1 MTGCTLFASAPPEKV
16 GLRPAPS
23 RLPTYTVSGRNII
36 ATPGP
41 LTVTV
46 QPLATEDVVAYFKKR
61 RKADPFQKMREDITP
76 FHLRIENR
84 SQHQLTFDPGLAV
97 LKDQDNRGAS
107 ALDAADLFQTFA
119 ERPDLLKAAQQT
131 LLTGYLVIPAE
142 RSREG
147 LLVFPAFPKDAKAI
161 FLQITSLYVGPTGFP
176 LIFEFEV
183 IPKE

>member
-1 MTGCTLFASAPPEKV
+1 MLFASAPPEKV

-46 QPLATEDVVAYFKKR
+46 RPLAAEDVREYFQR
-61 RKADPFQKMREDITP
+61 RREEDPLRKMREDIAP
-76 FHLRIENR
+76 FYLRIENR

-97 LKDQDNRGAS
+97 IKDQDNRGAS
-107 ALDAADLFQTFA
+107 ALDAAEIFQTFA
-119 ERPDLLKAAQQT
+119 ERPALLKTAQQA
-131 LLTGYLVIPAE
+131 LLTSYLVIPAE
-142 RSREG
+142 GSREG
-147 LLVFPAFPKDAKAI
+147 LLVFPAFPKESKAI
-161 FLQITSLYVGPTGFP
+161 FLQITSLYVGPTAFP